1 MTAPKP
7 APKPPIPLILAGDMR
22 QKPAIHAGGFVATIS
37 KRVAELTLLEMLAL
51 GPTDRKIIALLR
63 EQRTVAGAALS
74 TTIRELDRA
83 LDRFASE
90 LKPGTIDRDKMDHLV
105 GLGVLEDIKWVS

>member
-22 QKPAIHAGGFVATIS
+22 QKPAIHAGGFTAKIS
-37 KRVAELTLLEMLAL
+37 KRVSNLTLLEMLAL

-63 EQRTVAGAALS
+63 EQRALAGAALS

-83 LDRFASE
+83 LDKFASE
-90 LKPGTIDRDKMDHLV
+90 MRPGVIDRDKMDHLV
-105 GLGVLEDIKWVS
+105 GLGILEGIQWVS